1 MSKASRDNTA
11 TNAISLG
18 AFLVMIA
25 SSVGA
30 EESCR
35 SKSVSSPVDRILK
48 LLTPEEKKCSK
59 NFLFGEELLKLDT
72 VYFAVASDDVEYRG
86 QFVNVDGF
94 VGSSAPSIGEGNR
107 GMNQRIYRQKGLSD
121 GGSDLNKLPTL
132 DGYQTLE
139 QP

>member
-1 MSKASRDNTA
+1 MSKASRDKTA
-11 TNAISLG
+11 ANAVLLG
-18 AFLVMIA
+18 AFLLMIA

-35 SKSVSSPVDRILK
+35 SESVSSPVDRILK
-48 LLTPEEKKCSK
+48 LLALEEKKCSK
-59 NFLFGEELLKLDT
+59 DLLFGEEVLKLDT
-72 VYFAVASDDVEYRG
+72 VYFAVTSDDVVYRD
-86 QFVNVDGF
+86 QLVNVDDL
-94 VGSSAPSIGEGNR
+94 VGSSAPFIGEGTLD
-107 GMNQRIYRQKGLSD
+107 MNQRIYRQKGLSD